1 MTYIRKTLREIPGG
15 IFGPYCTSPVTG
27 LSTMVVANVV
37 ISCFPAGPQAAL
49 RSSTRNAAL
58 WKYAAEEMLRQND
71 ITLAEQALR
80 MALQLQ
86 PKGDELHLL
95 LVDTFDRAGKY
106 SSAVVLLEH
115 LLKNERIAARV
126 GYLRARVLLHSGEFD
141 EARTTYGNAQQHRQH
156 WVRIEPTCVNRG
168 YEV

>member
-1 MTYIRKTLREIPGG
+1 VTYIRKTLREIPGG
-15 IFGPYCTSPVTG
+15 IFGPYCTNPATG
-27 LSTMVVANVV
+27 LSSMVVANVV
-37 ISCFPAGPQAAL
+37 MSRFPAGLQAAL
-49 RSSTRNAAL
+49 RSSTGNAAL
-58 WKYAAEEMLRQND
+58 YAAKEMLRQND

-95 LVDTFDRAGKY
+95 LADTFDRVGKY
-106 SSAVVLLEH
+106 SSAAALLES